1 MDKNRSGIIRKES
14 NGMLNAEIICVGT
27 ELLMGQV
34 LNTNARFI
42 ASHLVEAGIGLNNSS
57 VVGDNPRRLKE
68 ALLVAK
74 GRADIVILT
83 GGLGPTDDDLTK
95 ETVAEVL
102 EKKLVFHEECMEKM
116 KEYLKEAG
124 RNLTKNNEKQA
135 YLPEGCIVLQNDNGT
150 APGCIVEFES
160 KAVIMLPGP
169 PREMEP
175 MFLNAVMA
183 YLKQKSGTVLT
194 SRVLRL
200 FGIGESKAAAMCD
213 DLIKNQTNPTIAPYA
228 KEGEVTF
235 RVTASAE
242 SFEKAKKLLD
252 DMCEKMYRR
261 VGEYIYAEGEENSLQ
276 QTVVK
281 MLAEKNMTVTTAES
295 CTGGLIGKMIT
306 EVSGASRVFNYGFVT
321 YANEAKVKLLGVN
334 GQTIEKYGVVSG
346 EVAKEMAEGARKAS
360 SSDIA
365 VSVTGIA
372 GPGGGTKEKPVGLVY
387 IGVSDAKGVE
397 AYRFVQ
403 HGDRERVRNKSAL
416 CALDIIRR
424 RICNG

>member
-1 MDKNRSGIIRKES
+1 
-14 NGMLNAEIICVGT
+14 MLTGEIICVGT
-27 ELLMGQV
+27 ELLMGQI
-34 LNTNARFI
+34 LNTNEQFI
-42 ASHLVEAGIGLNNSS
+42 ASHLTEVGIGLKYSS
-57 VVGDNPRRLKE
+57 VVGDNPDRLKE
-68 ALLVAK
+68 AVNTAIK
-74 GRADIVILT
+74 RSDVVILT

-95 ETVAEVL
+95 ETCCEAL
-102 EKKLVFHEECMEKM
+102 GKKLVFHEECMAKM
-116 KEYLKEAG
+116 IEYLKDAG
-124 RNLTKNNEKQA
+124 KNLTKNNEKQA
-135 YLPEGCIVLQNDNGT
+135 YLPEGCIVLENDNGT
-150 APGCIVEFES
+150 APGCIVETDDVS
-160 KAVIMLPGP
+160 LVMLPGP

-175 MFLNAVMA
+175 MFLNKVTA
-183 YLKQKSGTVLT
+183 YLKKKSGTVLT

-200 FGIGESKAAAMCD
+200 FGIGESRAADALK

-281 MLAEKNMTVTTAES
+281 MLAEKNMTVATAES

-334 GQTIEKYGVVSG
+334 SQTIEKYGVVSG

-387 IGVSDAKGVE
+387 IGVSDANGVE

-403 HGDRERVRNKSAL
+403 HGDRERVRTRSAL

-424 RICNG
+424 RVNNG

>member
-1 MDKNRSGIIRKES
+1 
-14 NGMLNAEIICVGT
+14 MLVAEIICVGT

-34 LNTNARFI
+34 LNTNERFI
-42 ASHLVEAGIGLNNSS
+42 ASHLAEAGIGLHHSS
-57 VVGDNPRRLKE
+57 VVGDNPKRLKD
-68 ALLVAK
+68 ALCLAK
-74 GRADIVILT
+74 ERADIVILT

-102 EKKLVFHEECMEKM
+102 GKKLVFHGECMDKM
-116 KEYLKEAG
+116 KKYLKDAG

-135 YLPEGCIVLQNDNGT
+135 YLPEDCIVLENDNGT
-150 APGCIVEFES
+150 APGCISEFGS
-160 KAVIMLPGP
+160 KTVIMLPGP

-175 MFLNAVMA
+175 MFLNDVMK
-183 YLKQKSGTVLT
+183 YLKEKSGTVLK

-200 FGIGESKAAAMCD
+200 FGIGESKAAELCD

-242 SFEKAKKLLD
+242 SIEKAEAIAD
-252 DMCEKMYRR
+252 DMCDKMYQR
-261 VGEYIYAEGEENSLQ
+261 VGEYIYGEGEDNSLQ
-276 QTVVK
+276 QTVVN
-281 MLAEKNMTVTTAES
+281 LLSQKNMTVSTAES

-306 EVSGASRVFNYGFVT
+306 EVAGASRVFNYGFVT
-321 YANEAKVKLLGVN
+321 YANEAKVNLLGVN
-334 GQTIEKYGVVSG
+334 SETIEKYGVVSY

-360 SSDIA
+360 KSDIA
-365 VSVTGIA
+365 ISVTGIA
-372 GPGGGTKEKPVGLVY
+372 GPGGGTSEKPVGLVY
-387 IGVSDAKGVE
+387 IGVSDKNGTE

-424 RICNG
+424 RVING